1 MKPELTSIALS
12 DEETSL
18 ILKWIDELEGPCS
31 ESYAAEL
38 VTRLAEALESC
49 MGIDKEILN
58 ESLHCSFVDAH
69 MPRSKWPIAMISVNG
84 QRSS

>member
-1 MKPELTSIALS
+1 MKPELTSIGLS

-18 ILKWIDELEGPCS
+18 ILRWINELEGSCS
-31 ESYAAEL
+31 ESHAAEL

-58 ESLHCSFVDAH
+58 ESLLWNFIDAH
-69 MPRSKWPIAMISVNG
+69 MPRSNRTTAMISVNA
-84 QRSS
+84 QHSS